1 MKSSLE
7 NPAFSELNRVM
18 DLTQAIARIEKS
30 FGKLDAAYGRA
41 VFDELAIVG
50 LAGDQLELLHYTGPR
65 QEAFMSEFADS
76 TTSLR
81 RELTADQTDLGG
93 EFSFTR
99 EGDGASMDAYIC
111 LGPKVYLFCNN
122 VAKSMKEITED
133 PAWLNAQGQ
142 FLNASQHFAVDP
154 LVV

>member
-1 MKSSLE
+1 
-7 NPAFSELNRVM
+7 
-18 DLTQAIARIEKS
+18 
-30 FGKLDAAYGRA
+30 
-41 VFDELAIVG
+41 
-50 LAGDQLELLHYTGPR
+50 
-65 QEAFMSEFADS
+65 MSEFADS

-81 RELTADQTDLGG
+81 QELTEDQTDDGG

-122 VAKSMKEITED
+122 VAKSMKETTAD
-133 PAWLNAQGQ
+133 PAWLNAQGE

-154 LVV
+154 LML